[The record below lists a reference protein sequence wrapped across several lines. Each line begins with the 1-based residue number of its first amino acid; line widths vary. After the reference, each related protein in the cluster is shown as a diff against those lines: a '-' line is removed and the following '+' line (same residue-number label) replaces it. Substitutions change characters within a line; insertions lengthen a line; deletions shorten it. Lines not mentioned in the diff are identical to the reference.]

1 MTFGMYILTDSG
13 YVSLLSVAWIILA
26 VALALLWFRKRSV
39 SHLLFAA
46 VFGVYLLFAA
56 DALFFPIRPAF
67 DEPLNVQALLRMINL
82 VPFNYDFSFIPHIVW
97 SQIFHNILLTVPFGF
112 GVSFVAR
119 LKSRDFLWIV
129 PAVGFS
135 TELGQFLIAVVTRFY
150 RAIDISDVILNSLGV
165 LIGYLL
171 FRVFAWVYVRLTHR
185 FGPPR
190 SGLLGYVYDVS
201 ARADGRSALPSPSL
215 TPQSPLAR

>member
-1 MTFGMYILTDSG
+1 MLPFALM
-13 YVSLLSVAWIILA
+13 ILA
-26 VALALLWFRKRSV
+26 AALAVLWFRKRSL
-39 SHLLFAA
+39 SYLLFAA
-46 VFGVYLLFAA
+46 VFGIYLIFAA

-82 VPFNYDFSFIPHIVW
+82 VPFNYDFDFIPHIVW
-97 SQIFHNILLTVPFGF
+97 QQIFYNTLLTVPFGF

-119 LKSRDFLWIV
+119 LKPKHFLWLI

-150 RAIDISDVILNSLGV
+150 RAIDISDVILNGLGV

-171 FRVFAWVYVRLTHR
+171 FRVFAWLYVRGADR
-185 FGPPR
+185 FGLPR
-190 SGLLGYVYDVS
+190 SGLLGYVYDV
-201 ARADGRSALPSPSL
+201 AIRASGSSGEPSPEPAAL
-215 TPQSPLAR
+215 